1 MNVAVIGSGMAGLTA
16 ARKLE
21 AAGAQV
27 TVFDKSK
34 GTGGRLSSRS
44 FEGGWI
50 DHGAPYFSCERPSFL
65 EFLKEHLPTES
76 LQPWQPQVMGAL
88 GAGESLHSIGVPRS
102 SAITRGLLGDLRFQ
116 PSTRIARLAASADG
130 WQLFNDGESLLGCW
144 PQVVI
149 AVPAPQ
155 ALALL
160 RDQPPLAEAIRA
172 VTMEPCWV
180 TAVRSRSRLTG
191 QADVAVYEDAVV
203 RRIVHNSAK
212 PGRMN
217 TNVYLVQASKS
228 WSMAHLEETAESVGD
243 QLQKRFDRLVSGD
256 GGSEILFSHRWRYAF
271 TESALGPPCLWNAE
285 LSLGVCGDWCLGRRV
300 EDAWKSGADL
310 AARMLK
316 TFRSAKVPNA
326 GG

>member
-16 ARKLE
+16 ARILE
-21 AAGAQV
+21 AAGAIV

-50 DHGAPYFSCERPSFL
+50 DHGAPYFSSEQPGFS
-65 EFLKEHLPTES
+65 EFLRDHLPAEN
-76 LQPWQPQVMGAL
+76 LQPWQPHVMGTL
-88 GAGESLHSIGVPRS
+88 GADEQLHSIGVPRN

-116 PSTRIARLAASADG
+116 PSTRIARLAASAEG

-160 RDQPPLAEAIRA
+160 RDQPPLAEAIST

-180 TAVRSRSRLTG
+180 TAVRSKTSLTG
-191 QADVAVYEDAVV
+191 QADVSVYQDSVV

-212 PGRMN
+212 PGRLN
-217 TNVYLVQASKS
+217 TNVYLVQATKS
-228 WSMAHLEETAESVGD
+228 WSLSHLEETAENVGN
-243 QLQKRFDRLVSGD
+243 QLQKRFDQLVSSEGT
-256 GGSEILFSHRWRYAF
+256 SEILFSHRWRYAF
-271 TESALGPPCLWNAE
+271 TESALGRPCLWDAE

-300 EDAWKSGADL
+300 EDAWQSGADL
-310 AARMLK
+310 AVRMLK
-316 TFRSAKVPNA
+316 HFKAKRF
-326 GG
+326 

>member
-16 ARKLE
+16 ARRLD
-21 AAGAQV
+21 AAGANV

-50 DHGAPYFSCERPSFL
+50 DHGAPYFSSDLLTFS
-65 EFLKEHLPTES
+65 EFLQDHLPAES
-76 LQPWQPQVMGAL
+76 LQPWQPRVTG
-88 GAGESLHSIGVPRS
+88 SLDADEQPHLIGVPRN

-116 PSTRIARLAASADG
+116 PSTRIARLVASSDG

-160 RDQPPLAEAIRA
+160 RGQPSLAEAIST
-172 VTMEPCWV
+172 VKMEPCWV
-180 TAVRSRSRLTG
+180 TAVRTNSTLTD
-191 QADVAVYEDAVV
+191 QADVTVYEDTVV
-203 RRIVHNSAK
+203 RRVIHNSAK
-212 PGRMN
+212 PGRRN
-217 TNVYLVQASKS
+217 TNVYLVQATKS
-228 WSMAHLEETAESVGD
+228 WSIAHLEETAENIG
-243 QLQKRFDRLVSGD
+243 QELKKRFDHLVSCD
-256 GGSEILFSHRWRYAF
+256 SDSETLFTHRWRYAF
-271 TESALGPPCLWNAE
+271 TESALGRPCLWDAE

-300 EDAWKSGADL
+300 EDAWQSGTAL
-310 AARMLK
+310 AVRMLEHFEK
-316 TFRSAKVPNA
+316 ESSECR
-326 GG
+326 

>member
-1 MNVAVIGSGMAGLTA
+1 MKVAVIGSGMAGLTA
-16 ARKLE
+16 ARILE
-21 AAGAQV
+21 AAGAIV

-50 DHGAPYFSCERPSFL
+50 DHGAPYLSSDLPHFS
-65 EFLKEHLPTES
+65 EFLRDHLPAES
-76 LQPWQPQVMGAL
+76 LQPWKPHVMGTL
-88 GAGESLHSIGVPRS
+88 GPDEQIHSIGVPRN

-160 RDQPPLAEAIRA
+160 RDQPPLAKAIST

-180 TAVRSRSRLTG
+180 TAVRSKTKLTG
-191 QADVAVYEDAVV
+191 QADVSVYQDSVV
-203 RRIVHNSAK
+203 RRIIHDSAK

-217 TNVYLVQASKS
+217 TNVYLVQATKS
-228 WSMAHLEETAESVGD
+228 WSLSHLEENAESVGN
-243 QLQKRFDRLVSGD
+243 QLLKRFDQLVFSD
-256 GGSEILFSHRWRYAF
+256 RASEILFSHRWRYAF
-271 TESALGPPCLWNAE
+271 TESALGRPCLWDAE

-300 EDAWKSGADL
+300 EDAWQSGADL
-310 AARMLK
+310 AVRMLK
-316 TFRSAKVPNA
+316 HFKAKRF
-326 GG
+326 

>member
-16 ARKLE
+16 ARVLE
-21 AAGAQV
+21 AAGAIV

-50 DHGAPYFSCERPSFL
+50 DHGAPYFSSEQPGFS
-65 EFLKEHLPTES
+65 EFLRAHLPAES
-76 LQPWQPQVMGAL
+76 LQPWQPNVMGTL
-88 GAGESLHSIGVPRS
+88 GADEQLHSIGVPRS

-160 RDQPPLAEAIRA
+160 RDQPPLAEAIST

-180 TAVRSRSRLTG
+180 TAVRSKTSLTD
-191 QADVAVYEDAVV
+191 QADVSVYQDSVI

-212 PGRMN
+212 PGRLN
-217 TNVYLVQASKS
+217 TNVYLVQATKS
-228 WSMAHLEETAESVGD
+228 WSLSHLEETAENVGN
-243 QLQKRFDRLVSGD
+243 QLQKRFDQLVSSEGA
-256 GGSEILFSHRWRYAF
+256 SEILFSHRWRYAF
-271 TESALGPPCLWNAE
+271 TESPLGQPCLWDAE

-300 EDAWKSGADL
+300 EDAWQSGADL
-310 AARMLK
+310 AVRMLK
-316 TFRSAKVPNA
+316 YFEEEKT
-326 GG
+326 

>member
-50 DHGAPYFSCERPSFL
+50 DHGAPYFSSERPQFL

-76 LQPWQPQVMGAL
+76 LQRWQPQVMGSL
-88 GAGESLHSIGVPRS
+88 GAGEQLHSIGVPRS

-144 PQVVI
+144 PQVVL

-160 RDQPPLAEAIRA
+160 RDQRPLADAIST

-180 TAVRSRSRLTG
+180 TAVRSQTTLTG
-191 QADVAVYEDAVV
+191 QADVSAYQDSVV

-212 PGRMN
+212 PGRLN
-217 TNVYLVQASKS
+217 SNVYLVQATKI
-228 WSMAHLEETAESVGD
+228 WSIAHLEETAESIGN
-243 QLQKRFDRLVSGD
+243 QLQKRFDQLVSSD
-256 GGSEILFSHRWRYAF
+256 GVSEILFSHRWRYAF
-271 TESALGPPCLWNAE
+271 TESALGRPCLWDAGLN
-285 LSLGVCGDWCLGRRV
+285 LGVCGDWCLGRRV
-300 EDAWKSGADL
+300 EDAWQSGANL
-310 AARMLK
+310 AVRML
-316 TFRSAKVPNA
+316 THFEAERF
-326 GG
+326 

>member
-16 ARKLE
+16 ARGL
-21 AAGAQV
+21 AAEGAQV

-50 DHGAPYFSCERPSFL
+50 DHGAPYFSSERPRFL
-65 EFLKEHLPTES
+65 EFLKAHLPSES
-76 LQPWQPQVMGAL
+76 LQPWQPQVMGSL
-88 GAGESLHSIGVPRS
+88 GAGEQLHSIGVPRC

-116 PSTRIARLAASADG
+116 PSTRIARLAASAGG

-160 RDQPPLAEAIRA
+160 RDQPPLAEAIST

-180 TAVRSRSRLTG
+180 TAVRSKTTLTG
-191 QADVAVYEDAVV
+191 QADVSVYQDSVV

-212 PGRMN
+212 PGRLN
-217 TNVYLVQASKS
+217 TNVYLVQATKS
-228 WSMAHLEETAESVGD
+228 WSIAHLEETAESVGD
-243 QLQKRFDRLVSGD
+243 QLQRRFDQLVSSGAA
-256 GGSEILFSHRWRYAF
+256 SEILFSHRWRYAF
-271 TESALGPPCLWNAE
+271 TESALGRPCLWDAG

-300 EDAWKSGADL
+300 EDAWQSGADL
-310 AARMLK
+310 ALRMLNH
-316 TFRSAKVPNA
+316 FQAERF
-326 GG
+326 

>member
-16 ARKLE
+16 ARILE
-21 AAGAQV
+21 AAGAIV

-50 DHGAPYFSCERPSFL
+50 DHGAPYFSSEQPGFS
-65 EFLKEHLPTES
+65 EFLRAHLPAET
-76 LQPWQPQVMGAL
+76 LQPWQPHVMGTL
-88 GAGESLHSIGVPRS
+88 GADEQLHSIGVPRS
-102 SAITRGLLGDLRFQ
+102 SAITRGLLGALRFQ

-160 RDQPPLAEAIRA
+160 RDQPPLAEAIST

-180 TAVRSRSRLTG
+180 TAVRSKTRLTD
-191 QADVAVYEDAVV
+191 QADVSVYQDSVI

-212 PGRMN
+212 PGRLN
-217 TNVYLVQASKS
+217 TNVYLVQATKS
-228 WSMAHLEETAESVGD
+228 WSLSYLEETAENVGN
-243 QLQKRFDRLVSGD
+243 QLQKRFDQLVSSEGR
-256 GGSEILFSHRWRYAF
+256 SEILFSHRWRYAF
-271 TESALGPPCLWNAE
+271 TETPLGRPCLWDTE

-300 EDAWKSGADL
+300 EDAWLSGVDL
-310 AARMLK
+310 AVRMLK
-316 TFRSAKVPNA
+316 YFEEEKT
-326 GG
+326 